1 MDISSFI
8 ESLKVPPDADTSLNN
23 NNANNNNIVQQQ
35 PSTSSIDMQD
45 YDDESIEE
53 VNVFILQFKSNVER

>member
-23 NNANNNNIVQQQ
+23 NIVQQQ
-35 PSTSSIDMQD
+35 LSTSSIDMQD